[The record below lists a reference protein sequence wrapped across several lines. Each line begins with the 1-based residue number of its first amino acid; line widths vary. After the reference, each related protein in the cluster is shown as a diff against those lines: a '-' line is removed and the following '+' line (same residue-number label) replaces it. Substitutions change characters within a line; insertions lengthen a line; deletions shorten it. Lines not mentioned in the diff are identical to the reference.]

1 MATIDLRSPD
11 GNAFALLGYARRFAK
26 QLGWTPTQ
34 INELVV
40 RMTDGDYDNLVH
52 EFKAAF
58 PYVEVLGSRGPDR
71 KLMLRSSGILV
82 DYDED

>member
-1 MATIDLRSPD
+1 MAIIDLSGPD

-26 QLGWTPTQ
+26 QLGWSSKETTD
-34 INELVV
+34 LLA
-40 RMTDGDYDNLVH
+40 RMTDGDYDNLVC